1 MVIVLISFHGVMV
14 IVITGFHGVMVILV
28 VLAST

>member
-1 MVIVLISFHGVMV
+1 MVIVFISFHGVMV
-14 IVITGFHGVMVILV
+14 IVLTGFHGVMVILV